1 MTEDL
6 IPLHLFSQVMKA
18 ARPGS
23 EREVVTVITRPMWCA
38 FLRAVGVPEY
48 VEPTEWLGCHRTQR
62 VFGSETHVYGDA
74 DTPED
79 FLMAVI
85 FNRRS
90 MAVTDAV
97 RMIQSKDPRAAKI

>member
-1 MTEDL
+1 MTDET
-6 IPLHLFSQVMKA
+6 IMTHLLKQVMKA

-23 EREVVTVITRPMWCA
+23 EREVVTVITRPMWCS
-38 FLRAVGVPEY
+38 FLRAAGVSECAT
-48 VEPTEWLGCHRTQR
+48 PTVWFGCHRTRR

-90 MAVTDAV
+90 MVIADAV